1 MTNIVKTECSGCME
15 PVKVD
20 VEGGV
25 ATMRVP
31 SNGKRGSLH
40 VAAHDVTAE
49 VLIDSDDTLAMWDCP
64 RCGYADSV
72 YADPQTRKALT

>member
-1 MTNIVKTECSGCME
+1 MANIVHTTCSGCSE

-20 VEGGV
+20 VDGGV

-40 VAAHDVTAE
+40 VPAHDVTAD

-64 RCGYADSV
+64 RCEYADSV
-72 YADPQTRKALT
+72 YATAALRREWS